1 MIELS
6 RGFNQTYLV
15 AKLTYICSFIN
26 KTENACNNSK
36 EQLITRLC
44 YDLLHL
50 TIDRQRNML
59 ASLLKTDFEGKF
71 WNFSK
76 NVNIFICL
84 CENRRD
90 DRRDFQISNDLA
102 FF

>member
-1 MIELS
+1 
-6 RGFNQTYLV
+6 
-15 AKLTYICSFIN
+15 
-26 KTENACNNSK
+26 
-36 EQLITRLC
+36 
-44 YDLLHL
+44 
-50 TIDRQRNML
+50 ML